1 MNPERARLLAS
12 RAHAGQVQPTGEP
25 LIEHVRRVAVATPE
39 FARPVA
45 WLHEVLEWT
54 TVSEEELLAEGVS
67 EDELRALRL
76 LTRTLGRGS
85 ESGYMAHMTM
95 IARADGPAGVLAR
108 TVKMSDLKDRLVHPG
123 SGTGGPRPPYERALR
138 LIRTTGAA

>member
-1 MNPERARLLAS
+1 VNPERARLLAS

-108 TVKMSDLKDRLVHPG
+108 TVKLSDLKDRLGNSGPAAGG
-123 SGTGGPRPPYERALR
+123 SRPPYERALR
-138 LIRTTGAA
+138 LIRAAGAA